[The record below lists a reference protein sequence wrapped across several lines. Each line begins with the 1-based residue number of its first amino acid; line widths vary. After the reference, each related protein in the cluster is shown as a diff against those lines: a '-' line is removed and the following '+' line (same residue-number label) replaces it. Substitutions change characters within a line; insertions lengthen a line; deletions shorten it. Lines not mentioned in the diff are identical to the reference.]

1 MSSAVPV
8 LDFGS
13 MTQVIHF
20 LMEIDKLK
28 SIQRRTKV
36 IGTQRQENSA
46 EHSWHFAIAA
56 MSLAPYASKE
66 VDIQRVIQ
74 MALLHDIVEIDAGDV
89 FVYDLAARA
98 AIHDQEVAAAKRLF
112 GLLPEPQCEHFT
124 ALWQEYEEGES
135 ADAQFA
141 TVLDR
146 SMPMLMNLHNEG
158 QSWIENNV
166 SLEQVLARNGMIAN
180 IYPELWQYL
189 FRHLQDAQRKGWLK

>member
-1 MSSAVPV
+1 MSSALPV

-13 MTQVIHF
+13 MTQVIRF

-28 SIQRRTKV
+28 SVQRRTKI

-46 EHSWHFAIAA
+46 EHSWHFAITA
-56 MSLAPYASKE
+56 MSLAPYASEE

-74 MALLHDIVEIDAGDV
+74 MALLHDIVEIDTGDV

-112 GLLPEPQCEHFT
+112 GLLPEPQREYFT
-124 ALWQEYEEGES
+124 ALWQEYEDGES
-135 ADAQFA
+135 ADAKFA
-141 TVLDR
+141 LILDR

-158 QSWIENNV
+158 QSWVENNV
-166 SLEQVLARNGMIAN
+166 SLEQVLARNGMIAD
-180 IYPELWQYL
+180 IHPELWL
-189 FRHLQDAQRKGWLK
+189 HLLRHLQDAQRKGWLK